1 MTARM
6 GSNRAMSQSSE
17 TVLSQIAEQAQF
29 AAMPDVISR
38 LITLFDD
45 PETTAAEVAEI
56 LSKDAGLVTHV
67 LRIAN
72 SAHEIADAPAPE
84 IVRRTWLCFFPT
96 ITSALANPAAEMI
109 AVPC

>member
-1 MTARM
+1 MTTRM
-6 GSNRAMSQSSE
+6 GSTRAMSQSSE

-56 LSKDAGLVTHV
+56 LSKDAGLVTRV

-72 SAHEIADAPAPE
+72 SAYYAGRGDVTTVQQA
-84 IVRRTWLCFFPT
+84 LMKLGMFFGT
-96 ITSALANPAAEMI
+96 FF
-109 AVPC
+109 